1 MATNTAKNLSVET
14 ATSEPRVVRLAEL
27 AAFQET
33 SIVSRQLLKK
43 ESGNVTLFAF
53 AAGQGLSEH
62 TAPFDALVHVLEGE
76 TEVTIDKK
84 PHRLAAGD
92 AIVMPANHPHA
103 LRAVTAF
110 KMVLTMIR

>member
-1 MATNTAKNLSVET
+1 MKNTATNLSVES
-14 ATSEPRVVRLAEL
+14 ATSEPRVVKLAEL
-27 AAFQET
+27 AAYQET
-33 SIVSRQLLKK
+33 AVVSRQLLKK

-76 TEVTIDKK
+76 VEVTIDRK
-84 PHRLAAGD
+84 PYKLAAGE
-92 AIVMPANHPHA
+92 AIVMPANRPHA

-110 KMVLTMIR
+110 NMVLTMLR